1 MSEEVNEAAE
11 PAEVV
16 ESTPEPQSETYSETP
31 QEAAPEETS
40 GDSLSDEV
48 EIAVDGRVEKISR
61 AEYEYL
67 AQVGAKS
74 LIASQQSQAQPEAAE
89 PAEGD
94 SKAASSENEPSM
106 PDPVSAMTD
115 RITSLEQQL
124 HNTVVNSE
132 SEKIR
137 TQVEKQLNSSPV
149 FKAMGQLDES
159 DGLLNEVRREI
170 YNKAV
175 QDNITSEKAFGMV
188 EDKYS
193 QVIGGERQKWL
204 TKKLTASA
212 SAVEGTGGKA
222 PGQTKPLSAKD
233 WRTGDLL
240 KSITARLASSE

>member
-1 MSEEVNEAAE
+1 MPEEVNEAAE

-16 ESTPEPQSETYSETP
+16 ESTPEPESESYSETP
-31 QEAAPEETS
+31 QEAAPEETPD
-40 GDSLSDEV
+40 GSLSEEV
-48 EIAVDGRVEKISR
+48 EISVDGRVEKISR

-74 LIASQQSQAQPEAAE
+74 LIASQQVQAQPQSE
-89 PAEGD
+89 PAEGA
-94 SKAASSENEPSM
+94 SEEGSSEKEPSL

-115 RITSLEQQL
+115 RISALEHQL
-124 HNTVVNSE
+124 HNSVVNSE

-137 TQVEKQLNSSPV
+137 TEVEKQLNSSPV

-175 QDNITSEKAFGMV
+175 QDNITSDKAFEMV

-204 TKKLTASA
+204 TKKLTASV

-222 PGQTKPLSAKD
+222 PGNATPLSAKD

-240 KSITARLASSE
+240 KSVTARLTASE